1 LEKSTPQYEQFL
13 AINKKAGLPLQLY
26 TLQQSI
32 EMLKPWHL
40 RHLEPIAEFLGLP
53 EDYIS
58 ESDRASFGFAF
69 HATFLEKEPPE

>member
-1 LEKSTPQYEQFL
+1 
-13 AINKKAGLPLQLY
+13 
-26 TLQQSI
+26 
-32 EMLKPWHL
+32 MLKPWHL